1 MQILFRRRNHKEEHF
16 ERLFSEMYPRLVR
29 FATTLMDNT
38 EEAKDIVSETM
49 EQAWKEFDQL
59 KENTRSAWLYAAVR
73 NGCLNRLKHL
83 NVEQQHIDRLT
94 EATRAEMNQGY
105 RAHEALLQQAENI
118 AHSLP
123 EPTCTILRSCYW
135 EKKNI
140 STGSRRTGNQP
151 RHREKTYIKSI
162 ADSARSDAGKGGE
175 TMKKEFSTN
184 DHIHPDSGK
193 DTHNQS
199 SQENGTWND
208 HQLEQLFG
216 EALGD
221 TPTADETRKAWQT
234 FIRRHRIR
242 HQSIRR
248 IMILGIAAAVIALA
262 LVFQPLLQPEQQE
275 VEVFTSLEVP
285 EEITFRKEGKRIIV
299 NTPPATITSVQL
311 SDGSKVLLSANSRL
325 EYQKEF
331 TDTIR
336 SVKLSGEARFEV
348 AKDASRPF
356 IVCTEQL
363 QTRVLGTV
371 FDVKAYPRYSP
382 DVILYQGRV
391 NVSHTKRRQS
401 REMHPGEQ
409 ISLDKQGKLQL
420 KRVDTEKRKGWAENK
435 FSFDNTDLRQVMQ
448 EIGSWY
454 NISIV
459 FRSRPL
465 LDERIYFHIN
475 RQLPMNTVLDALND
489 LKIAQFTMK
498 EGKIIVETPQDKK
511 R

>member
-1 MQILFRRRNHKEEHF
+1 MYQKHCGLYAKRCWERRRNNE
-16 ERLFSEMYPRLVR
+16 
-29 FATTLMDNT
+29 
-38 EEAKDIVSETM
+38 
-49 EQAWKEFDQL
+49 
-59 KENTRSAWLYAAVR
+59 
-73 NGCLNRLKHL
+73 
-83 NVEQQHIDRLT
+83 
-94 EATRAEMNQGY
+94 
-105 RAHEALLQQAENI
+105 
-118 AHSLP
+118 
-123 EPTCTILRSCYW
+123 
-135 EKKNI
+135 
-140 STGSRRTGNQP
+140 
-151 RHREKTYIKSI
+151 
-162 ADSARSDAGKGGE
+162 
-175 TMKKEFSTN
+175 KEFSTN

-299 NTPPATITSVQL
+299 STPPATITSVQL

-391 NVSHTKRRQS
+391 NVSHTKRNQS
-401 REMHPGEQ
+401 KEMHPGEQ

-475 RQLPMNTVLDALND
+475 RQLPMNTVLDVLND

>member
-1 MQILFRRRNHKEEHF
+1 
-16 ERLFSEMYPRLVR
+16 
-29 FATTLMDNT
+29 
-38 EEAKDIVSETM
+38 
-49 EQAWKEFDQL
+49 
-59 KENTRSAWLYAAVR
+59 
-73 NGCLNRLKHL
+73 
-83 NVEQQHIDRLT
+83 
-94 EATRAEMNQGY
+94 
-105 RAHEALLQQAENI
+105 
-118 AHSLP
+118 
-123 EPTCTILRSCYW
+123 
-135 EKKNI
+135 
-140 STGSRRTGNQP
+140 
-151 RHREKTYIKSI
+151 
-162 ADSARSDAGKGGE
+162 
-175 TMKKEFSTN
+175 MKKEFSTN

-193 DTHNQS
+193 DTRNQS

-208 HQLEQLFG
+208 HQLKQLFG

-234 FIRRHRIR
+234 FIHRR
-242 HQSIRR
+242 SIKNRYSHG
-248 IMILGIAAAVIALA
+248 IAILGIAAAVIALA
-262 LVFQPLLQPEQQE
+262 LVFQPLLQPEPQE

-285 EEITFRKEGKRIIV
+285 EEITFREEGKMIIV
-299 NTPPATITSVQL
+299 STPPATITSVQL
-311 SDGSKVLLSANSRL
+311 NDGSKVLLSANSRL

-331 TDTIR
+331 TDTLR
-336 SVKLSGEARFEV
+336 SVKLTGEARFEV

-371 FDVKAYPRYSP
+371 FDVKAYPCYSP

-391 NVSHTKRRQS
+391 NVSHTKRYQS
-401 REMHPGEQ
+401 KEMHPGEQ

-420 KRVDTEKRKGWAENK
+420 KRVDMEKRKGWAENE

-465 LDERIYFHIN
+465 LDERIYFRIS
-475 RQLPMNTVLDALND
+475 RQLPVNAVLDALND
-489 LKIAQFTMK
+489 LRIAQFTMK
-498 EGKIIVETPQDKK
+498 EGKIIVGTPQDKK

>member
-83 NVEQQHIDRLT
+83 NVEQQHIDRRSHPCGNESRLSC
-94 EATRAEMNQGY
+94 TRGTVAASGKHSPQFA
-105 RAHEALLQQAENI
+105 RTDLHHLAKLLLGE
-118 AHSLP
+118 
-123 EPTCTILRSCYW
+123 
-135 EKKNI
+135 KNI

-162 ADSARSDAGKGGE
+162 ADSTRSDAGKGGE

>member
-1 MQILFRRRNHKEEHF
+1 
-16 ERLFSEMYPRLVR
+16 
-29 FATTLMDNT
+29 
-38 EEAKDIVSETM
+38 
-49 EQAWKEFDQL
+49 
-59 KENTRSAWLYAAVR
+59 
-73 NGCLNRLKHL
+73 
-83 NVEQQHIDRLT
+83 
-94 EATRAEMNQGY
+94 
-105 RAHEALLQQAENI
+105 
-118 AHSLP
+118 
-123 EPTCTILRSCYW
+123 
-135 EKKNI
+135 
-140 STGSRRTGNQP
+140 
-151 RHREKTYIKSI
+151 
-162 ADSARSDAGKGGE
+162 
-175 TMKKEFSTN
+175 MKKEFSTN
-184 DHIHPDSGK
+184 DHIHPDNGK
-193 DTHNQS
+193 NPHNQDS
-199 SQENGTWND
+199 PQNGTWND

-221 TPTADETRKAWQT
+221 IPTADEIRKAWQT

-248 IMILGIAAAVIALA
+248 ITIPGIAAAVIALV
-262 LVFQPLLQPEQQE
+262 LVFQPLLQPEPQE

-285 EEITFRKEGKRIIV
+285 EEITFREEGKRIIV
-299 NTPPATITSVQL
+299 STPPATITSVQL

-325 EYQKEF
+325 EYLKEF

-391 NVSHTKRRQS
+391 NVSHTKRNQS
-401 REMHPGEQ
+401 KEMHPGEQ

-420 KRVDTEKRKGWAENK
+420 KRVDTEKRKGWAENE

-448 EIGSWY
+448 DIGSWY

-475 RQLPMNTVLDALND
+475 RQLPVNTVLDALND

-498 EGKIIVETPQDKK
+498 EGKIIVEPPQDKK

>member
-1 MQILFRRRNHKEEHF
+1 M
-16 ERLFSEMYPRLVR
+16 
-29 FATTLMDNT
+29 
-38 EEAKDIVSETM
+38 
-49 EQAWKEFDQL
+49 
-59 KENTRSAWLYAAVR
+59 
-73 NGCLNRLKHL
+73 
-83 NVEQQHIDRLT
+83 
-94 EATRAEMNQGY
+94 
-105 RAHEALLQQAENI
+105 
-118 AHSLP
+118 
-123 EPTCTILRSCYW
+123 
-135 EKKNI
+135 
-140 STGSRRTGNQP
+140 
-151 RHREKTYIKSI
+151 
-162 ADSARSDAGKGGE
+162 
-175 TMKKEFSTN
+175 
-184 DHIHPDSGK
+184 
-193 DTHNQS
+193 
-199 SQENGTWND
+199 
-208 HQLEQLFG
+208 
-216 EALGD
+216 
-221 TPTADETRKAWQT
+221 
-234 FIRRHRIR
+234 
-242 HQSIRR
+242 
-248 IMILGIAAAVIALA
+248 
-262 LVFQPLLQPEQQE
+262 
-275 VEVFTSLEVP
+275 
-285 EEITFRKEGKRIIV
+285 
-299 NTPPATITSVQL
+299 
-311 SDGSKVLLSANSRL
+311 LSANSRL

-391 NVSHTKRRQS
+391 NVSHTKRNQS
-401 REMHPGEQ
+401 KEMHPGEQ

-420 KRVDTEKRKGWAENK
+420 KRVDTEKRKGWAENE

-448 EIGSWY
+448 DIGSWY

>member
-1 MQILFRRRNHKEEHF
+1 
-16 ERLFSEMYPRLVR
+16 
-29 FATTLMDNT
+29 
-38 EEAKDIVSETM
+38 
-49 EQAWKEFDQL
+49 
-59 KENTRSAWLYAAVR
+59 
-73 NGCLNRLKHL
+73 
-83 NVEQQHIDRLT
+83 
-94 EATRAEMNQGY
+94 
-105 RAHEALLQQAENI
+105 
-118 AHSLP
+118 
-123 EPTCTILRSCYW
+123 
-135 EKKNI
+135 
-140 STGSRRTGNQP
+140 
-151 RHREKTYIKSI
+151 
-162 ADSARSDAGKGGE
+162 
-175 TMKKEFSTN
+175 MKKEFSTN

-221 TPTADETRKAWQT
+221 IPTAAETRKAWQT

-248 IMILGIAAAVIALA
+248 ITIPGIAAAVIALV
-262 LVFQPLLQPEQQE
+262 LVFQPFLQPEPQE

-325 EYQKEF
+325 EYLKEF

-336 SVKLSGEARFEV
+336 SIKLSGEARFEV

-435 FSFDNTDLRQVMQ
+435 FSFDNTDLRQVKQ
-448 EIGSWY
+448 DIGS
-454 NISIV
+454 
-459 FRSRPL
+459 
-465 LDERIYFHIN
+465 
-475 RQLPMNTVLDALND
+475 
-489 LKIAQFTMK
+489 
-498 EGKIIVETPQDKK
+498 
-511 R
+511 

>member
-1 MQILFRRRNHKEEHF
+1 
-16 ERLFSEMYPRLVR
+16 
-29 FATTLMDNT
+29 
-38 EEAKDIVSETM
+38 
-49 EQAWKEFDQL
+49 
-59 KENTRSAWLYAAVR
+59 
-73 NGCLNRLKHL
+73 
-83 NVEQQHIDRLT
+83 
-94 EATRAEMNQGY
+94 
-105 RAHEALLQQAENI
+105 
-118 AHSLP
+118 
-123 EPTCTILRSCYW
+123 
-135 EKKNI
+135 
-140 STGSRRTGNQP
+140 
-151 RHREKTYIKSI
+151 
-162 ADSARSDAGKGGE
+162 
-175 TMKKEFSTN
+175 
-184 DHIHPDSGK
+184 
-193 DTHNQS
+193 
-199 SQENGTWND
+199 
-208 HQLEQLFG
+208 
-216 EALGD
+216 
-221 TPTADETRKAWQT
+221 
-234 FIRRHRIR
+234 
-242 HQSIRR
+242 
-248 IMILGIAAAVIALA
+248 MILGIAAAVIALA

-285 EEITFRKEGKRIIV
+285 EEITFREEGKRIIV
-299 NTPPATITSVQL
+299 STPPATITSVQL

-391 NVSHTKRRQS
+391 NVSHTKRNQS
-401 REMHPGEQ
+401 KEMHPGEQ

-448 EIGSWY
+448 DIGSWY

-475 RQLPMNTVLDALND
+475 RQLPVNAVLDVLND

>member
-1 MQILFRRRNHKEEHF
+1 
-16 ERLFSEMYPRLVR
+16 
-29 FATTLMDNT
+29 
-38 EEAKDIVSETM
+38 
-49 EQAWKEFDQL
+49 
-59 KENTRSAWLYAAVR
+59 
-73 NGCLNRLKHL
+73 
-83 NVEQQHIDRLT
+83 
-94 EATRAEMNQGY
+94 
-105 RAHEALLQQAENI
+105 
-118 AHSLP
+118 
-123 EPTCTILRSCYW
+123 
-135 EKKNI
+135 
-140 STGSRRTGNQP
+140 
-151 RHREKTYIKSI
+151 
-162 ADSARSDAGKGGE
+162 
-175 TMKKEFSTN
+175 MKKEFSTN

-299 NTPPATITSVQL
+299 STPPATITSVQL

-336 SVKLSGEARFEV
+336 SVNLSGEARFEV
-348 AKDASRPF
+348 ARDAARPV

-391 NVSHTKRRQS
+391 NVSHTKRNQS
-401 REMHPGEQ
+401 KEMHPGEQ

-448 EIGSWY
+448 EIGSWD
-454 NISIV
+454 NISIE

-475 RQLPMNTVLDALND
+475 RQLPMNTVLDVLND
-489 LKIAQFTMK
+489 LKIAHFTMK
-498 EGKIIVETPQDKK
+498 DGTIIVETPQDKK